1 MEMLFAIQAHLI
13 LVFISFQEYAAF
25 VNKKSFAPYNWHR
38 EGISARLGSLIAV
51 FDGHARRCPVPRRC
65 HDGSSS
71 SRDWAINAV
80 NWLVLIVCRDELDYI
95 PLPVA
100 LKLQIFGSLMVTVI
114 LPVL

>member
-80 NWLVLIVCRDELDYI
+80 NSLVLIVRRDELDYI
-95 PLPVA
+95 PLPVT
-100 LKLQIFGSLMVTVI
+100 LKLRNFDSFFFS
-114 LPVL
+114 

>member
-80 NWLVLIVCRDELDYI
+80 NSLVLIVCRDELDYI
-95 PLPVA
+95 PLPVT
-100 LKLQIFGSLMVTVI
+100 LKLRNFGSLMVTVI
-114 LPVL
+114 LAVL